1 MSRIRQDSDSR
12 KTTWVFVAVVVSLF
26 LVIFL
31 AARGQL
37 NPILTNSTVI
47 TALAPFQ
54 RAISWAGDKINGAT
68 TTVWEIATVYYQN
81 KELKEEV
88 FALRQQNLQ
97 AAEYVAEN
105 IRLQEMLDYKHAAV
119 QFDLMPAKVIGR
131 ESSTWTSVISINRGS
146 SDGIKTNMPVVT
158 EKGLVGVI
166 TDVSPVASRVQL
178 LLDSRFSVGTLVQRP
193 ESRVAGIVQ
202 GNPSDA
208 MLPQMINIPRN
219 SDIIVGDTIVTSG
232 FGGVFPKG
240 LMVGSV
246 ATVKNDSGGLLEIAY
261 INTAVDFQKLE
272 DVMIITASREAPPQ
286 PLTPPKQTPG
296 TETDKDGNLIGGD
309 GKK

>member
-68 TTVWEIATVYYQN
+68 TTVWEIATVYDQN

-105 IRLQEMLDYKHAAV
+105 IRLQEMLNYKHAAV

-146 SDGIKTNMPVVT
+146 SDGIKPNMPVVT

>member
-105 IRLQEMLDYKHAAV
+105 IRLQEMLNYKHAAV

-146 SDGIKTNMPVVT
+146 SDGIKPNMPVVT

-219 SDIIVGDTIVTSG
+219 SDIVVGDIIVTSG

>member
-105 IRLQEMLDYKHAAV
+105 IRLQEMLNYKHAAV

-246 ATVKNDSGGLLEIAY
+246 ATVKNDNGGLLEIAY

-286 PLTPPKQTPG
+286 PLTPPKHTPG

>member
-97 AAEYVAEN
+97 AAEYVADN
-105 IRLQEMLDYKHAAV
+105 IRLQEMLNYKHAAV

-146 SDGIKTNMPVVT
+146 SDGIKPNMPVVT

-296 TETDKDGNLIGGD
+296 TETDKDGNLVGGD

>member
-105 IRLQEMLDYKHAAV
+105 IRLQEMLNYKHAAV
-119 QFDLMPAKVIGR
+119 QFDLIPAKVIGR

-146 SDGIKTNMPVVT
+146 SDGIKPNMPVVT

>member
-146 SDGIKTNMPVVT
+146 SDGIKPNMPVVT

>member
-105 IRLQEMLDYKHAAV
+105 IRLQEMLNYKHAAV

-146 SDGIKTNMPVVT
+146 SDGIKPNMPVVT

>member
-105 IRLQEMLDYKHAAV
+105 IRLQEMLNYKHAAV

>member
-105 IRLQEMLDYKHAAV
+105 IRLQEMLNYKHAAV

-246 ATVKNDSGGLLEIAY
+246 ATVKNDNGGLLEIAY

>member
-1 MSRIRQDSDSR
+1 MNRIRRDNNSR
-12 KTTWVFVAVVVSLF
+12 KTTWIITAVVVSLF

-31 AARGQL
+31 AARGHL
-37 NPILTNSTVI
+37 NPIMTNTTVI
-47 TALAPFQ
+47 TVLAPFQ
-54 RAISWAGDKINGAT
+54 RAISWVGDKVNGAAT
-68 TTVWEIATVYYQN
+68 TAWEIATVYYQN
-81 KELKEEV
+81 GELREEV

-97 AAEYVAEN
+97 AAEYMAEN
-105 IRLQEMLDYKHAAV
+105 IRLRQMLNYKQSAT

-131 ESSTWTSVISINRGS
+131 ESSTWTSVISIDRGS
-146 SDGIKTNMPVVT
+146 SDGIKPNMPVIT
-158 EKGLVGVI
+158 EKGLVGVV
-166 TDVSPVASRVQL
+166 TEVAPNASRVQL
-178 LLDSRFSVGTLVQRP
+178 ILDSRSSVGTLVQRP

-219 SDIIVGDTIVTSG
+219 SDIVEGDTIVTSG
-232 FGGVFPKG
+232 FGGVYPKG

-261 INTAVDFQKLE
+261 LYTSVDFQKLE
-272 DVMIITASREAPPQ
+272 DVMVITASREAPPQ

-296 TETDKDGNLIGGD
+296 TETDKDGNPIGGE